1 MKKTLAMLL
10 CLLLLLLS
18 LGCGRDDSGA
28 LSSTIPPVTKTP
40 DTTSASATTLA
51 KYEQPPVMPPLENDK
66 YPNVSHI
73 TIYKNSGMRY
83 DITDRKEIEKI
94 CDYYKDIKGSFEETR
109 DSLFDLLISNGEH
122 VDREI
127 RFFFGGYAEQ
137 KRLGT
142 LCLTTAGRYAFENGG
157 DFDIYQPSES
167 DFEAYKNY
175 FDEIFSSQ
183 DQPYMDVYTR

>member
-1 MKKTLAMLL
+1 MKKTLSMLL
-10 CLLLLLLS
+10 CLLLLLLP

-28 LSSTIPPVTKTP
+28 SSSTIPSVTKTP
-40 DTTSASATTLA
+40 DKTSASATNLA
-51 KYEQPPVMPPLENDK
+51 KYEQPPVMTPLENDK
-66 YPNVSHI
+66 YPTVSHI
-73 TIYKNSGMRY
+73 TIYKSGGMRY

-94 CDYYKDIKGSFEETR
+94 CDYYKAIKGSFAETR
-109 DSLFDLLISNGEH
+109 ESLYGLSKGEH

-127 RFFFGGYAEQ
+127 RFCSGGYADQ
-137 KRLGT
+137 KILGT
-142 LCLTTAGRYAFENGG
+142 LCLTTAGRYALENGSAC
-157 DFDIYQPSES
+157 DLYQPNES

>member
-10 CLLLLLLS
+10 CLLLLLLP
-18 LGCGRDDSGA
+18 LGCGSDDIGA
-28 LSSTIPPVTKTP
+28 SSSTIPPVTKTP
-40 DTTSASATTLA
+40 DKTSASATTLA
-51 KYEQPPVMPPLENDK
+51 KYEQPPVMTPLENDK
-66 YPNVSHI
+66 YRAVSHI

-94 CDYYKDIKGSFEETR
+94 CDYYKTIKGSFAETR
-109 DSLFDLLISNGEH
+109 DSFYNLPKGES

-127 RFFFGGYAEQ
+127 RFCFGGYSEQ
-137 KRLGT
+137 KILGI
-142 LCLTTAGRYAFENGG
+142 LCLTTAGRYIFQNGSTF
-157 DFDIYQPSES
+157 DFYQPNES